1 MKTLINCWNSLVVLV
16 ETLAPFHLLT
26 FFLSCLCYS
35 IARFYHQPS
44 HLLGLDLKRNV
55 GVSRCFSFFHFLMT
69 GLDFIYQK
77 KTKSAEIC
85 DLYDHGFQESNPI
98 FIFHDTL
105 HSR

>member
-1 MKTLINCWNSLVVLV
+1 
-16 ETLAPFHLLT
+16 
-26 FFLSCLCYS
+26 
-35 IARFYHQPS
+35 
-44 HLLGLDLKRNV
+44 
-55 GVSRCFSFFHFLMT
+55 MT